1 MRVAKWFLLMV
12 AIGLSS
18 GACGRFLM
26 GPDPGDDPV
35 TNFEILWREFDRHYS
50 FFGLKG
56 IDWDELYD
64 EFRPQVPP
72 RLPPNQLFNRMSDM
86 LAHLKDGHVL
96 LRGHQRTYQYRGWY
110 ADHPGNFNFDVI
122 RQRYVRD
129 MDYRVGGDLAF
140 GTIGR
145 LGYIH
150 IRDFASE
157 DLVQGFDEVLGVL
170 QEVDGLIL
178 DLRDNGGGSDSRSE
192 AIAARFADRTR
203 LYRRFQYRN
212 GPEHD
217 DFTPLEDDFI
227 TPRGPF
233 QFSRPVTVLTNRRVF
248 SAAESFVLAMRLFP
262 NVTVVGDTTGG
273 GSGRPTQ
280 RELPNGWTFQ
290 LSRWISWSP
299 EGMTYEGVGL
309 EPDIVVHITINDQE
323 RGRDTILYRAVGV
336 LLSGPS

>member
-1 MRVAKWFLLMV
+1 MRAAKWFLLMV

-18 GACGRFLM
+18 GACGRLLM
-26 GPDPGDDPV
+26 DPDPGDDPV
-35 TNFEILWREFDRHYS
+35 ANFEILWGEFDRHYS

-56 IDWDELYD
+56 IDWDGLYD
-64 EFRPQVPP
+64 EFRPQVTSSVRPI
-72 RLPPNQLFNRMSDM
+72 QLFNRMADM

-96 LRGHQRTYQYRGWY
+96 LRGHEWTYQYQGWY
-110 ADHPGNFNFDVI
+110 AYHPENFDFAVI
-122 RQRYVRD
+122 RQHYVLD
-129 MDYRVGGDLAF
+129 LDYRAGGALAF
-140 GTIGR
+140 GTFGR

-157 DLVQGFDEVLGVL
+157 GLVQSFDEVLGVL
-170 QEVDGLIL
+170 QDVEGLIL

-233 QFSRPVTVLTNRRVF
+233 RFSRPVAVLTNRRVF
-248 SAAESFVLAMRLFP
+248 SAAESFVLAMRVLP
-262 NVTVVGDTTGG
+262 HATVVGAVTGG
-273 GSGRPTQ
+273 GSGNPTQ

-290 LSRWISWSP
+290 LSRWIEWTP
-299 EGMTYEGVGL
+299 EGTAYEGVGL
-309 EPDIVVHITINDQE
+309 EPDIVAHITLFDRE
-323 RGRDTILYRAVGV
+323 RGRDTILDRAVGV
-336 LLSGPS
+336 LLSGLS